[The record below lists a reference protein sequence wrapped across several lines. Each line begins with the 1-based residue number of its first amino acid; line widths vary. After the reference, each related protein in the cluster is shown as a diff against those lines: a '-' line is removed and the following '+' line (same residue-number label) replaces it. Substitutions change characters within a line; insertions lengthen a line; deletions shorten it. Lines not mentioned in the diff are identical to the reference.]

1 MSLPPNGRR
10 QKKELPLKYTL
21 HFSIANKD
29 QSLPCAQKKPRPT
42 LRPHGTRPAEYIEK
56 PPLPKKH
63 LPHHRTVHN
72 PVPWYPSHAH
82 GKTEILNN
90 QYIPQPLQRTRTY
103 FYPDMLISS
112 AARPPPSR
120 PGPTRR
126 PTVPTNRERPPRHY
140 SKEPHILPRSSRSPG
155 YTPQQIRNSP
165 RTAPVPRLETLVPN
179 ISRNHPSNGY
189 PPRRHAPNQDSCS
202 S

>member
-1 MSLPPNGRR
+1 MCAKKASSNPPAARYTSRR
-10 QKKELPLKYTL
+10 IHRE
-21 HFSIANKD
+21 A
-29 QSLPCAQKKPRPT
+29 
-42 LRPHGTRPAEYIEK
+42 
-56 PPLPKKH
+56 PLPKKH
-63 LPHHRTVHN
+63 RPHHRTVHN

-112 AARPPPSR
+112 AARPQPSR

-126 PTVPTNRERPPRHY
+126 PTVPTNRGDLHVTIQKNHIFRLDHLDRPIITP
-140 SKEPHILPRSSRSPG
+140 SKS
-155 YTPQQIRNSP
+155 RNSP

-179 ISRNHPSNGY
+179 ISKNHPSNGY